1 MADPIK
7 IPDPDEH
14 PTMRVPLAAAILGI
28 SIRAG
33 YMAVERGE
41 WPSLRVGNAVRVRTR
56 EFLAMYGLP
65 HGGGAG

>member
-1 MADPIK
+1 MGRVIE

-14 PTMRVPLAAAILGI
+14 PTMRVALAAAILGV

-41 WPSLRVGNAVRVRTR
+41 WPSVRVGDAVRVKTR
-56 EFLAMYGLP
+56 EFLAKYGFP
-65 HGGGAG
+65 SGG